1 MKMEELVRM
10 CGVTVQGVRGRGRFS
25 LTEEIKGDDN
35 DTIEG
40 NAEKVSVSQEVRQ
53 RMNWI

>member
-1 MKMEELVRM
+1 MEELVRM